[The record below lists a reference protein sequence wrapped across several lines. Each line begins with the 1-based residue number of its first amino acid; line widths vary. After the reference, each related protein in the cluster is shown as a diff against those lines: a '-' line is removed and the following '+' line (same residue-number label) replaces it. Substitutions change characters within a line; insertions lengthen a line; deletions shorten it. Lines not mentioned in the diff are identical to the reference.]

1 MNKMQHLRVVKLINM
16 VVLVFYFTLTKLLTE
31 HAKSRV
37 TVG

>member
-1 MNKMQHLRVVKLINM
+1 MNKMQHLRMCILINM
-16 VVLVFYFTLTKLLTE
+16 VELVLYFTLTKLLTE